1 MQNYHLIPISGRWKL
16 SFDRSD
22 VIFAGFD
29 SRQEALEFCS
39 EISRIKPACL
49 SIYRPDGTVLEERNF
64 YPQQGPSQ
72 QAA

>member
-1 MQNYHLIPISGRWKL
+1 MQNYHLNLISGRWKL
-16 SFDRSD
+16 SYDRSD

-39 EISRIKPACL
+39 ELTCTKPVCL
-49 SIYRPDGTVLEERNF
+49 SIHRPDGTVMEKRNF
-64 YPQQGPSQ
+64 FPHRASLQ